1 MASILF
7 LTLTEIAKYADGR
20 TILYATDGKMKKVGN
35 VDVNSLTIK
44 GSRQNSNFDPNVS
57 QEGDSV
63 KYPVPDTGGDP
74 VITEQQN
81 EGGLDAGSD
90 DIEIPPV
97 MSASK
102 DGQLHICRELQLVV
116 RLFRNTQDWKRS

>member
-1 MASILF
+1 MRGLGSVIDIGILGTTELIKRRQSERSAIGKNHTNTSNELSPSIVNV
-7 LTLTEIAKYADGR
+7 AK
-20 TILYATDGKMKKVGN
+20 KGN
-35 VDVNSLTIK
+35 
-44 GSRQNSNFDPNVS
+44 
-57 QEGDSV
+57 SV
-63 KYPVPDTGGDP
+63 KYSIPDTDGDSL
-74 VITEQQN
+74 ITEQQN

>member
-1 MASILF
+1 MSSILF

-20 TILYATDGKMKKVGN
+20 TILYATDGKIKKVGN

-63 KYPVPDTGGDP
+63 KYPVPDTGGDL

-81 EGGLDAGSD
+81 EGDLDAGSD
-90 DIEIPPV
+90 DIEILLV
-97 MSASK
+97 MSESK